1 MAQARS
7 ASLRLGLTGGIGCGK
22 STFAAL
28 LVERGAALID
38 ADAIARATTAA
49 QGSAMAAI
57 AAAFGPALIAPDG
70 ALDRDAMRDLA
81 YRDPTARTRLEV
93 IVHPLVGQEMERQ
106 ANRALAA
113 GHDLLVFDIP
123 LLVEG
128 GARWRAQL
136 DAIAVVDC
144 DRELQIERVRARS
157 GLERPQVERIIA
169 AQAGRAARLA
179 AADIVIFNGRA
190 TTPADLAARADELMA
205 ILPRYHQR
213 QSAKAR
219 A

>member
-1 MAQARS
+1 M
-7 ASLRLGLTGGIGCGK
+7 RLGLTGGIGCGK
-22 STFAAL
+22 STFATL
-28 LVERGAALID
+28 LVGRGAALID

-70 ALDRDAMRDLA
+70 ALDRDAMRDLV
-81 YRDPTARTRLEV
+81 YRDPTARTRLEA
-93 IVHPLVGQEMERQ
+93 IVHPLVSQEMERQ
-106 ANRALAA
+106 ANEALAA
-113 GHDLLVFDIP
+113 GRDLLVFDIP

-128 GARWRAQL
+128 GVRWRGQL

-144 DRELQIERVRARS
+144 SPALQIERVQARS
-157 GLERPQVERIIA
+157 GLTRPQVERIIA
-169 AQAGRAARLA
+169 AQASRTTRLA
-179 AADIVIFNGRA
+179 AADIVIFNGRT
-190 TTPADLAARADELMA
+190 TTPAELAARADELMA
-205 ILPRYHQR
+205 LLPRYHQR

>member
-1 MAQARS
+1 M
-7 ASLRLGLTGGIGCGK
+7 GLTGGIGCGK

-49 QGSAMAAI
+49 HGSAMAAI
-57 AAAFGPALIAPDG
+57 GSVFGPALIGPDG
-70 ALDRDAMRDLA
+70 ALDRNAMRDLV
-81 YRDPTARTRLEV
+81 YRDPTARTRLEA
-93 IVHPLVGQEMERQ
+93 IVHPLVGQEIERQ
-106 ANRALAA
+106 ANQALAA

-128 GARWRAQL
+128 GARWRAHL

-144 DRELQIERVRARS
+144 DPDLQVERVQARS
-157 GLERPQVERIIA
+157 GLERPQVKRIIV
-169 AQAGRAARLA
+169 AQASRAARLA
-179 AADIVIFNGRA
+179 AADIVIFNGRT
-190 TTPADLAARADELMA
+190 TTPADLAARADELVAM
-205 ILPRYHQR
+205 LPRYHQS
-213 QSAKAR
+213 QTAKAP